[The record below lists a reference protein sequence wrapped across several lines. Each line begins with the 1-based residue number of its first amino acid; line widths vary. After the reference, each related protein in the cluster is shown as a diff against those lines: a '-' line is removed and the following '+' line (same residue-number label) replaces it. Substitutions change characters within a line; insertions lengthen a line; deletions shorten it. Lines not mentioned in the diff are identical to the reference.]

1 MQYCKMRLKQN
12 EIINFQQNVNANY
25 RSILAKCSYFSFLQL
40 HIEIFSKSY
49 ENNQIMVKQSEVN
62 IIYIYIYIVVSHRFV
77 TITTYILVTLN
88 LT

>member
-62 IIYIYIYIVVSHRFV
+62 IIYIYIYSGVNNNLHSSDIKFD
-77 TITTYILVTLN
+77 LV
-88 LT
+88 